1 MKKLVVYIHGQGGNA
16 AEAEHYR
23 TLFTDNDVIGL
34 DYQAQKPWE
43 AEREFWPFF
52 AAKRKEYEEIILI
65 ANSIGAFLAMSARIG
80 EMVDRAL
87 FISPIVNM
95 ERLIRDRMRQAGIT
109 ESELERRKEIPFVD
123 GEPLSWAYLGYVREH
138 PVQWTVPTRI
148 LYGRRDCLTSPETMT
163 AFAEQCGAP
172 LTVMEEG
179 EHWFLTEKQMRFLD
193 AWIRK
198 SMGMEDGPE
207 AGRM

>member
-1 MKKLVVYIHGQGGNA
+1 MKQLVVYIHGQGGNA
-16 AEAEHYR
+16 AEAEHYKM
-23 TLFTDNDVIGL
+23 LFTDSDVIGL

-43 AEREFWPFF
+43 AEGEFWPFF

-65 ANSIGAFLAMSARIG
+65 ANSIGAFLAMNARIG
-80 EMVDRAL
+80 GMVDRAL

-95 ERLIRDRMRQAGIT
+95 ERLIRDRMQQAGIT
-109 ESELERRKEIPFVD
+109 EAELARRKEIPFEG
-123 GEPLSWAYLGYVREH
+123 GEPLSWAYLSYVRAH

-148 LYGRRDCLTSPETMT
+148 LYGGRDCLTSLETMT
-163 AFAEQCGAP
+163 AFAERCGAP

-179 EHWFLTEKQMRFLD
+179 EHWFHTEEQMRFLD
-193 AWIRK
+193 AWVRK
-198 SMGMEDGPE
+198 SMGMEDDPE

>member
-16 AEAEHYR
+16 AEAEHYK
-23 TLFTDNDVIGL
+23 TLFTDGDVIGL

-43 AEREFWPFF
+43 AEGEFWPFF
-52 AAKRKEYEEIILI
+52 AAKRKEYEEIIVI

-80 EMVDRAL
+80 GMVNRAL

-109 ESELERRKEIPFVD
+109 ESELAHRKEIPFDD
-123 GEPLSWAYLGYVREH
+123 GEPLSWAYLGYVRAH

-148 LYGRRDCLTSPETMT
+148 LYGGRDCLTSLETMT
-163 AFAEQCGAP
+163 AFAERCGAP

-179 EHWFLTEKQMRFLD
+179 EHWFHTETQL
-193 AWIRK
+193 AALQSWE
-198 SMGMEDGPE
+198 SYNL
-207 AGRM
+207 